1 MKIRTD
7 FVTNSS
13 SSSFVL
19 QIELQLSDGQTLKF
33 KTRSD
38 DDSRINDIYMRVS
51 PKELGSASSVDELIK
66 LLQEGA
72 TTYYGVNDDWEA
84 DDEEDNADDADE
96 ACEDGEPRV
105 EDDARED
112 DEPSEED
119 DACED
124 DEPYEYDDVYE
135 DDEADDAYYDDDEQG
150 EIIFKDDSSVPE
162 IRRFMK
168 KLRKLTSMDQ
178 IEQIHI
184 VGTEYMG
191 NENDRLDLTYD
202 RKTGKYTGKRYGSPI
217 TENPNGACGGNY
229 RVDDI
234 PDSAI
239 MEVLTL
245 DGRVICE
252 YCGSY
257 AAPESAVFATDDG
270 CLHRFCKKQCAE
282 RFFESYCL
290 DEPSEILSYADAC
303 KKYGTT

>member
-33 KTRSD
+33 KTHSD
-38 DDSRINDIYMRVS
+38 DGSQINDIYMRVS
-51 PKELGSASSVDELIK
+51 PKELGSASSVEELIK

-72 TTYYGVNDDWEA
+72 TTHYGVNDDWEE
-84 DDEEDNADDADE
+84 DNEEDNE
-96 ACEDGEPRV
+96 
-105 EDDARED
+105 
-112 DEPSEED
+112 
-119 DACED
+119 
-124 DEPYEYDDVYE
+124 
-135 DDEADDAYYDDDEQG
+135 DDAYYDDDEQG

-162 IRRFMK
+162 IGKFMK

-184 VGTEYMG
+184 VGTEYME

-217 TENPNGACGGNY
+217 TEYPNGDCGGNY

-252 YCGSY
+252 YCGESVM
-257 AAPESAVFATDDG
+257 PESAVFATDDDG
-270 CLHRFCKKQCAE
+270 CLYRFCKKQCAE
-282 RFFESYCL
+282 SFFKSCYL
-290 DEPSEILSYADAC
+290 GEPAEILSYADAC
-303 KKYGTT
+303 QKFATA